1 METYSDGIW
10 MRMDAVNDQTIE
22 RSLKLQVGYL
32 SLLKM
37 QPESWDFAY
46 DARCG

>member
-1 METYSDGIW
+1 MATYSNGIW
-10 MRMDAVNDQTIE
+10 MRVDAVNDQSIE

-37 QPESWDFAY
+37 QPQPWDFTC

>member
-10 MRMDAVNDQTIE
+10 MRVDAVNDQTIE

-37 QPESWDFAY
+37 QPESWNFAC